1 MNTGK
6 TPLESEL
13 YLPGHDP
20 RRNRTIPN
28 PPPAITLTWRVV
40 IDTAEQQAFTFDGM
54 RSDADR
60 GGRSLIVET
69 VRRCLGRYPDSL
81 GDYSIES
88 AAGEPVCAYVE
99 RKSLED
105 CQTTLLGFGDRHRE
119 RFERELS
126 NLQNT
131 AAALVVVECEFCEL
145 LNTAPSYGSRSR
157 QHNAKTLARSVL
169 SLMRKY
175 RVPWLFAGSRR
186 MAEIMTF
193 RFLESCWKHRNRK
206 DADL

>member
-1 MNTGK
+1 M
-6 TPLESEL
+6 
-13 YLPGHDP
+13 
-20 RRNRTIPN
+20 RTVTIHN
-28 PPPAITLTWRVV
+28 PPKPLTLSWRAV
-40 IDTAEQQAFTFDGM
+40 IDTAEQAPFQFYDLH
-54 RSDADR
+54 SDADH
-60 GGRSLIVET
+60 GGRPLIVET

-81 GDYSIES
+81 GDYSLES
-88 AAGEPVCAYVE
+88 ATGEIVPCYVE

-105 CQTTLLGFGDRHRE
+105 CQTTLLGFGDGHRE

-126 NLQNT
+126 NLQN
-131 AAALVVVECEFCEL
+131 AVAALVVVECDFCEMI
-145 LNTAPSYGSRSR
+145 NSAPAYGRRSR

-169 SLMRKY
+169 SLMREY

-193 RFLESCWKHRNRK
+193 RFLENCWKHRK